1 MRALGRG
8 WAGVESAEGQPV
20 PPAAQTVTYY
30 FNIRGEKRHPRGQ
43 CECVCDWLPVESLSG
58 VYTSHEGDY
67 TSSDMFYL

>member
-1 MRALGRG
+1 VGQAHNSGGYEFIQMRALGRG

-43 CECVCDWLPVESLSG
+43 CECV
-58 VYTSHEGDY
+58 
-67 TSSDMFYL
+67 